1 MHCPDLHPLSSLM
14 YTSDTIFGLLQDI
27 YVVVLSSQTRSPR
40 LCRQT
45 SQPKR
50 EKESEFAFRS
60 GGNQSLCSGERQRQ
74 HSTQGFP
81 GRGEEKAHTGTVSS
95 FAGSAAQIATETGGK
110 SWAGA
115 KVNLYMGAK

>member
-27 YVVVLSSQTRSPR
+27 YVVILSSQTRNPR

-74 HSTQGFP
+74 RSTQGFP
-81 GRGEEKAHTGTVSS
+81 GRGEEKAQGQLVPLQTQTHRLLQRLVASPGQ
-95 FAGSAAQIATETGGK
+95 GRR
-110 SWAGA
+110 
-115 KVNLYMGAK
+115 